1 LRLADY
7 YPVSVFFIRK
17 GGVMSPQRTPTV
29 WLFQIVIYLIFFFTK
44 AAMAVEEAPY
54 RVLVSEPPFEQR
66 HYPSFVVAETE
77 LPGDFDSAS
86 RTGFRRVAAYIF
98 GDNTRDSGSSRKI
111 AMTAPVTV
119 TPIPTGWRLHF
130 VMPSQEKFDTL
141 PKPVNSQVTLRR
153 VADHEMVSI
162 RFRGWATAAAIKQN
176 TDRLTEWALSRQLT
190 LVGTPQV
197 ARYNDP
203 FTLPWRRRNEI
214 LIEVS
219 KDAASK

>member
-1 LRLADY
+1 MHLRRLSA
-7 YPVSVFFIRK
+7 
-17 GGVMSPQRTPTV
+17 V
-29 WLFQIVIYLIFFFTK
+29 WSFQIVIYLFFFFSK

-54 RVLVSEPPFEQR
+54 SVLVSEPPFEQR

-77 LPGDFDSAS
+77 LPGDFDAAS

-98 GDNTRDSGSSRKI
+98 GENTGETGRSRKI

-130 VMPSQEKFDTL
+130 VMPSQEKLDTL
-141 PKPVNSQVTLRR
+141 PKPVNSQVALRR
-153 VADHEMVSI
+153 VDDHDMVSI
-162 RFRGWATAAAIKQN
+162 RFSGWATAAAIKEN
-176 TDRLTEWALSRQLT
+176 TQRLTEWALSRQLT

-214 LIEVS
+214 LIEVA
-219 KDAASK
+219 KEAVTK

>member
-1 LRLADY
+1 
-7 YPVSVFFIRK
+7 
-17 GGVMSPQRTPTV
+17 
-29 WLFQIVIYLIFFFTK
+29 
-44 AAMAVEEAPY
+44 MAVEEAPY

-86 RTGFRRVAAYIF
+86 RTGFRRVGAYIF
-98 GDNTRDSGSSRKI
+98 GENSSDAGSSRKI

-119 TPIPTGWRLHF
+119 TPIPSGWRLHF
-130 VMPSQEKFDTL
+130 VMPSQEKLETL
-141 PKPVNSQVTLRR
+141 PKPNNSQVAIRR
-153 VADHEMVSI
+153 IDDHEMVSV
-162 RFRGWATAAAIKQN
+162 RFSGWATASAIKEN
-176 TDRLTEWALSRQLT
+176 TDRLTEWALSRKLT

-214 LIEVS
+214 LIEIT
-219 KDAASK
+219 KDAVTK

>member
-1 LRLADY
+1 M
-7 YPVSVFFIRK
+7 YPR
-17 GGVMSPQRTPTV
+17 RTSIV
-29 WLFQIVIYLIFFFTK
+29 WSCQIVIYLFFFLTK

-98 GDNTRDSGSSRKI
+98 GENSSDAGSSRKI

-119 TPIPTGWRLHF
+119 TPIPSGWRLHF
-130 VMPSQEKFDTL
+130 VMPSQEKLDTL
-141 PKPVNSQVTLRR
+141 PKPNNSQVAIRR

-162 RFRGWATAAAIKQN
+162 RFSGWATASAIKEN
-176 TDRLTEWALSRQLT
+176 TDRLTEWALSRKLT
-190 LVGTPQV
+190 LVSTPQV

-214 LIEVS
+214 LIEV
-219 KDAASK
+219 AAEAPNK

>member
-1 LRLADY
+1 MHLRRLSA
-7 YPVSVFFIRK
+7 
-17 GGVMSPQRTPTV
+17 V
-29 WLFQIVIYLIFFFTK
+29 WSSQIVIYLFFFFSK

-54 RVLVSEPPFEQR
+54 SVLVSEPPFEQR

-77 LPGDFDSAS
+77 LPGDFDAAS

-98 GDNTRDSGSSRKI
+98 GENTGETGSSRKI

-130 VMPSQEKFDTL
+130 VMPSQEKLDTL
-141 PKPVNSQVTLRR
+141 PKPVNSQVALRR
-153 VADHEMVSI
+153 VDDHDMVSI
-162 RFRGWATAAAIKQN
+162 RFSGWATAAAIKEN
-176 TDRLTEWALSRQLT
+176 TQRLTEWALSRQLT

-214 LIEVS
+214 LIEVA
-219 KDAASK
+219 KEAVTK

>member
-1 LRLADY
+1 
-7 YPVSVFFIRK
+7 
-17 GGVMSPQRTPTV
+17 
-29 WLFQIVIYLIFFFTK
+29 
-44 AAMAVEEAPY
+44 MAVEEAPY
-54 RVLVSEPPFEQR
+54 SVLVSEPPFEQR

-77 LPGDFDSAS
+77 LPGEFDAAS

-98 GDNTRDSGSSRKI
+98 GENTSETGSSRKI

-130 VMPSQEKFDTL
+130 VMPNQEKLDTL
-141 PKPVNSQVTLRR
+141 PKPVNSQVALRR
-153 VADHEMVSI
+153 VDDHEMVSV
-162 RFRGWATAAAIKQN
+162 RFSGWATAAAIKEN
-176 TDRLTEWALSRQLT
+176 TQRLTEWALARKLT

-214 LIEVS
+214 LIEVA
-219 KDAASK
+219 K